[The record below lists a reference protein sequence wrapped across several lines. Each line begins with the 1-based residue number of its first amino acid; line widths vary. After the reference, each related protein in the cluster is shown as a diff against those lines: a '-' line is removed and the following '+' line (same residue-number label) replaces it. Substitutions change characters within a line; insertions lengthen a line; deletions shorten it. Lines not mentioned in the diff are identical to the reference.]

1 MSVQCSMGNINN
13 FVCRKLQI
21 SEGCE
26 THMGNGVI
34 QPCVM
39 IIFTLRFE
47 DNTVITLAVVRP
59 DKPGRYNKDQQKLGM
74 EYLIILFLFSAR

>member
-1 MSVQCSMGNINN
+1 MENINN
-13 FVCRKLQI
+13 FVYRKLQI

-47 DNTVITLAVVRP
+47 DNKYCNNSRRSKTR
-59 DKPGRYNKDQQKLGM
+59 
-74 EYLIILFLFSAR
+74 

>member
-1 MSVQCSMGNINN
+1 MENINN
-13 FVCRKLQI
+13 FAYRKLQI
-21 SEGCE
+21 SEGCDWLTWE
-26 THMGNGVI
+26 TGLST
-34 QPCVM
+34 PCVM

-47 DNTVITLAVVRP
+47 DNTIITLAVVRP